1 MTASVKLP
9 WQPGS
14 VPLMLAPMQG
24 LTNRA
29 LRSLFIEQVRPDV
42 VFTEFVRVKASAR
55 KNISGNDR
63 QEVMH
68 TVGNV
73 PLVVQLIG
81 SDTEALLAAATTVQ
95 DLGAAHLNINLGC
108 PYGRMTGNAC
118 GGGMLRD
125 PERLAPILHDLRAV
139 IRGTF
144 SVKARA
150 GFSDPS
156 ELFALLPLFEES
168 GIDFLIIHPRTVQQ
182 RYTGQADHRITAEV
196 VRRTRL
202 PVVANGDI
210 FTAADGHR
218 VLAETQAV
226 GLMLGRGAINDPFL
240 FKRLRGMAPAEVD
253 GAIRR
258 AQLHAYLQA
267 LLVRYQELFCGDQQ
281 VLCKMKEVLCQV
293 RESASERSVRQ
304 LLRSKTLA
312 QFVER
317 LENFF
322 GDGEGYE

>member
-1 MTASVKLP
+1 MSASAKLP
-9 WQPGS
+9 WQSGT

-29 LRSLFIEQVRPDV
+29 LRSLFIERVRPDV

-68 TVGNV
+68 TNGDV

-81 SDTEALLAAATTVQ
+81 SDSAALLTAAVTVQ
-95 DLGAAHLNINLGC
+95 ELGAAHLNINLGC

-118 GGGMLRD
+118 GGGLLRD
-125 PERLAPILHDLRAV
+125 PDRLAPLLRDLRAV

-150 GFSDPS
+150 GFADPS
-156 ELFALLPLFEES
+156 ELLALLPLFEEC
-168 GIDFLIIHPRTVQQ
+168 GIDFLVVHPRTVQQ
-182 RYTGQADHRITAEV
+182 RYAGLADHRVTAEV
-196 VRRTRL
+196 VRRTSI
-202 PVVANGDI
+202 PVIANGDI

-218 VLAETQAV
+218 VLSETKAT
-226 GLMLGRGAINDPFL
+226 GLMLGRGAINDPLL
-240 FKRLRGMAPAEVD
+240 FERLRGKAPAAID
-253 GAIRR
+253 DAIRQ
-258 AQLHAYLQA
+258 AELHEYLGA
-267 LLVRYQELFCGDQQ
+267 LLARYRQLFCGDQQ

-293 RESASERSVRQ
+293 RESETERSVRQ
-304 LLRSKTLA
+304 LLRSRTLA

-317 LENFF
+317 LEKIFCE
-322 GDGEGYE
+322 GEEEQ